1 MRKSRKSCGF
11 GSAAS
16 GSAVSGTAASKAIS
30 TKVPDMISYMISRK
44 EIMKRAKKGIQAAK
58 PPHSGCSRRTRAAA
72 TGLTIFK
79 DAPKNA
85 PKNALQNAAQN
96 APCLRNTLQDSQEKA
111 TSEIADAHYVTFLC
125 DIKMSDIP
133 DSIVKAAMALD
144 QDNLYAFRKSL
155 NCGKLTASSSAL
167 DIFTNWLKYS
177 IKRNP
182 RARTH
187 KKIMGMP
194 LISQLALSR
203 MFAIR
208 IILDS
213 SNKASRQSPLKA
225 SRQAP
230 RKAKR
235 K

>member
-1 MRKSRKSCGF
+1 MKKSRKSCGF

-16 GSAVSGTAASKAIS
+16 GSAVSGTVASKAIS

-44 EIMKRAKKGIQAAK
+44 EIMKRAKKGILAAK
-58 PPHSGCSRRTRAAA
+58 PPHSGCSRRTRATT
-72 TGLTIFK
+72 TGLTIVK
-79 DAPKNA
+79 DA
-85 PKNALQNAAQN
+85 LQN
-96 APCLRNTLQDSQEKA
+96 APCLKNTLQESRQESRQESQEKA

-203 MFAIR
+203 MFVIR

-213 SNKASRQSPLKA
+213 SNKASRQAPLRA
-225 SRQAP
+225 GRQAP

-235 K
+235 

>member
-72 TGLTIFK
+72 TGLTIIK
-79 DAPKNA
+79 DS

-111 TSEIADAHYVTFLC
+111 TSEIADAHYVTLLC

-177 IKRNP
+177 IRRNP

-213 SNKASRQSPLKA
+213 SNKASRQAPLKA

>member
-16 GSAVSGTAASKAIS
+16 GSAVSGTVASKAIS

-44 EIMKRAKKGIQAAK
+44 EIMKRAKKGILAAK
-58 PPHSGCSRRTRAAA
+58 PPHSGCSRRTRATA
-72 TGLTIFK
+72 TGLTIVK
-79 DAPKNA
+79 DA
-85 PKNALQNAAQN
+85 LQK
-96 APCLRNTLQDSQEKA
+96 APCLRNTLQESRQESQEKA

-213 SNKASRQSPLKA
+213 SNKASRQAPLKA
-225 SRQAP
+225 GRQAP